1 MSKDIHKFEKRPTD
15 ITWDLWQDM
24 WMWKET
30 YKYGKRPMYVK
41 RDIHITK
48 DTYKCVKRPTDIT
61 WDL

>member
-1 MSKDIHKFEKRPTD
+1 MYKMRP
-15 ITWDLWQDM
+15 ITRYI

-30 YKYGKRPMYVK
+30 YTCGKWPVYVK

-48 DTYKCVKRPTDIT
+48 DTYKFVKRPTDIR